1 MKKKCR
7 RMKKQEINK
16 MKLIIVLIIII
27 IFICTIIGILNFKD
41 IRVFVL
47 SKFIKLEKIE
57 IIAEQNTLEVGEKV
71 ELKVKYYPDNADFY
85 DYTIESSNNDI
96 INVENNNVIEG
107 INKGNATVKVT
118 CNGKEAKE
126 DINVMIKAKE
136 INLQEDEKNIRIGE
150 KYQIVAKVIPEDA
163 SNTNLKYLSEN
174 EEIATVNELGEI
186 EGIKEGETTIRIF
199 NQSEEVEN
207 TIKITVLKNPV
218 EKIEIDDSNVEIGK
232 NERYILTATV
242 TPNTATYKEV
252 KWKSNNENIL
262 TIDENGIIKTKGIG
276 KTSVVAITDNGDK
289 QGECIFNIVNNPKD
303 TYQLKDNLVKNLN
316 IDSNN
321 ISENK
326 ELLRYL
332 GVFPS
337 DTTTK
342 TVMILAI
349 IVIGIILFT
358 SIFVIRNSFNISL
371 TEKTKELGM
380 LASIDATSKQIKRSI
395 LFEGFII
402 GVIAMPIGIIVGL
415 LAIYIVLAIV
425 NNLLMDSNIVDNFDL
440 KFVISP
446 IAIAVSV
453 IVSIIMIFVS
463 SLKPAKRA
471 AKITPIDAIRETN
484 DVKVSSKKLKV
495 SKLTKKL
502 FGVSGEIGAKNF
514 KRSKKKY
521 RTTIFS
527 ITLSIILF
535 ISMNAVIENVFKA
548 SDYMYSENGEDNI
561 VVNTPSSDEK
571 SKYEYFDKILK
582 LDNIEKYAIVK
593 EFTVL
598 VGEPYISEG
607 YKKLINY
614 EGEKDGITTKVETE
628 NEVNVSIVSVGD
640 VQYKEYLKELG
651 LSQEE
656 AEGKGILYDQFW
668 EKQEDKR
675 IQYSVL
681 NINSGDELE
690 FEYLKENEENPG
702 KVKIPIILKTDKTP
716 MSMFKENNGKPVI
729 IISDSLMKE
738 YEDTLQAVNL
748 RTTGIYIKS
757 SDPYKLEQEIE
768 NIDST
773 NKNMIFNIE
782 QSRKQNE
789 TMSLILSI
797 FSYGFI
803 IVISVIGIT
812 NIFNTITTNM
822 ALRSKEFA
830 VLKSVG
836 MTDKEFKKMINYE
849 SLLYGIKSILYGIP
863 IGLILSY
870 LIYKV
875 MSESLQTEY
884 HFPLIPVIISIVAV
898 FIIIFITMRYASKK
912 SQKINLIETI
922 RSENI

>member
-1 MKKKCR
+1 MK
-7 RMKKQEINK
+7 
-16 MKLIIVLIIII
+16 
-27 IFICTIIGILNFKD
+27 ILN
-41 IRVFVL
+41 
-47 SKFIKLEKIE
+47 
-57 IIAEQNTLEVGEKV
+57 
-71 ELKVKYYPDNADFY
+71 
-85 DYTIESSNNDI
+85 
-96 INVENNNVIEG
+96 
-107 INKGNATVKVT
+107 
-118 CNGKEAKE
+118 
-126 DINVMIKAKE
+126 
-136 INLQEDEKNIRIGE
+136 
-150 KYQIVAKVIPEDA
+150 
-163 SNTNLKYLSEN
+163 
-174 EEIATVNELGEI
+174 
-186 EGIKEGETTIRIF
+186 
-199 NQSEEVEN
+199 
-207 TIKITVLKNPV
+207 KITVEDLKLNKKRTIVTILGISLAVALMCAVTSFVSSFQSAIVERTKKIDGSYHLLINDINSEQLKYIKNNPNIDKTFVTQQIGYGVINGTNEDDRTYFEVKAYDDEGFKDRGINLVAGRLPQNDNEILITDTMYSGDITLANGSKVTIRDKYKLGDKIELDIGSLDINLLTNKLNNAYLTDNGMENQIKFDRNAKEFQSKEVKEYTLVGIISNVQGYGSSSLPISLLVTKLDNIDTSKNMGVGVILKNPQ
-218 EKIEIDDSNVEIGK
+218 N
-232 NERYILTATV
+232 
-242 TPNTATYKEV
+242 
-252 KWKSNNENIL
+252 
-262 TIDENGIIKTKGIG
+262 
-276 KTSVVAITDNGDK
+276 
-289 QGECIFNIVNNPKD
+289 
-303 TYQLKDNLVKNLN
+303 TYQLKDNLVNNLKIN
-316 IDSNN
+316 SNN

-342 TVMILAI
+342 TVIILAI

-371 TEKTKELGM
+371 TAKTKELGM
-380 LASIDATSKQIKRSI
+380 LASIGATSKQIKRSI

-402 GVIAMPIGIIVGL
+402 AIIAIPIGIIIGL

-425 NNLLMDSNIVDNFDL
+425 NHLLMDYGIVDNFNL

-471 AKITPIDAIRETN
+471 SKITPIDAIRETN
-484 DVKVSSKKLKV
+484 DVKVSSKRLKT

-502 FGVSGEIGAKNF
+502 FGIPGEIGAKNF

-527 ITLSIILF
+527 ITLSIKLF

-561 VVNTPSSDEK
+561 IVSTPSSDEK
-571 SKYEYFDKILK
+571 VKYEYFDKILK

-593 EFTVL
+593 EFSVFA
-598 VGEPYISEG
+598 GEPYLSEQ
-607 YKKLINY
+607 YKKLTNY
-614 EGEKDGITTKVETE
+614 ENEKDGIKTKVETQ

-651 LSQEE
+651 LTEEE
-656 AEGKGILYDQFW
+656 AQKKGILYDQFW
-668 EKQEDKR
+668 GKQEDKR
-675 IQYSVL
+675 IQYSYL
-681 NINSGDELE
+681 NIKSGDELE
-690 FEYLKENEENPG
+690 FEYLKENEENPV
-702 KVKIPIILKTDKTP
+702 KVKLPIILKTDKTP
-716 MSMFKENNGKPVI
+716 MSMFKENDGEPVI

-738 YEDTLQAVNL
+738 YEDSLQAVNL
-748 RTTGIYIKS
+748 RTTGIYIKT
-757 SDPYKLEQEIE
+757 SDPDKLEREIAD
-768 NIDST
+768 IDIT
-773 NKNMIFNIE
+773 NKNMIFNTK
-782 QSRKQNE
+782 QSKKQNE

-803 IVISVIGIT
+803 IVISVVGIT

-822 ALRSKEFA
+822 ALRNREFA

-836 MTDKEFKKMINYE
+836 MTNKEFKKMINYE
-849 SLLYGIKSILYGIP
+849 SLLYGIKSILYGVP

-870 LIYKV
+870 AIYKV

-884 HFPLIPVIISIVAV
+884 RFPLIPVIISILVV
-898 FIIIFITMRYASKK
+898 FIIIFITMSYASKK

>member
-16 MKLIIVLIIII
+16 MKVIIVLIIII

-380 LASIDATSKQIKRSI
+380 LASIGATSKQIKRSI

>member
-16 MKLIIVLIIII
+16 MKVIIVLIIII

>member
-1 MKKKCR
+1 MK
-7 RMKKQEINK
+7 
-16 MKLIIVLIIII
+16 
-27 IFICTIIGILNFKD
+27 ILN
-41 IRVFVL
+41 
-47 SKFIKLEKIE
+47 
-57 IIAEQNTLEVGEKV
+57 
-71 ELKVKYYPDNADFY
+71 
-85 DYTIESSNNDI
+85 
-96 INVENNNVIEG
+96 
-107 INKGNATVKVT
+107 
-118 CNGKEAKE
+118 
-126 DINVMIKAKE
+126 
-136 INLQEDEKNIRIGE
+136 
-150 KYQIVAKVIPEDA
+150 
-163 SNTNLKYLSEN
+163 
-174 EEIATVNELGEI
+174 
-186 EGIKEGETTIRIF
+186 
-199 NQSEEVEN
+199 
-207 TIKITVLKNPV
+207 KITVEDLKLNKKRTIVTILGISLAVALMCAVTSFVSSFQSAIVERTKKVDGSYHLLVNDINSEQLNYIKNNPNIDKTFV
-218 EKIEIDDSNVEIGK
+218 TQQVGYSVIDGTKEDDRNYYEIKAIDDEGFKDRGINLVVGRLPQNDNEILMIDSSYLGDITLADGSK
-232 NERYILTATV
+232 VSIKDKYKLGDKIKLDIGSLDVNLLANKLNDAYLTA
-242 TPNTATYKEV
+242 NGMENQSNFDRNAKEFQIQEV
-252 KWKSNNENIL
+252 KEYTVVGVISDIQGYGSSSLPISLLVTKLDNI
-262 TIDENGIIKTKGIG
+262 N
-276 KTSVVAITDNGDK
+276 TSKNMGVGVILK
-289 QGECIFNIVNNPKD
+289 NPKD
-303 TYQLKDNLVKNLN
+303 TYQLKDNLVKKLK

-380 LASIDATSKQIKRSI
+380 LASIGATSKQIKRSI

-402 GVIAMPIGIIVGL
+402 GVIAIPIGIIIGL

-425 NNLLMDSNIVDNFDL
+425 NHLLMDSSIVDNFNL

-471 AKITPIDAIRETN
+471 SKITPIDAIRETN

-495 SKLTKKL
+495 SKLTKKF
-502 FGVSGEIGAKNF
+502 FGIPGEIGAKNF

-548 SDYMYSENGEDNI
+548 SDYMYSGNGEDNI

-571 SKYEYFDKILK
+571 SKYEYFDKILN

-614 EGEKDGITTKVETE
+614 EDEKDGITTKVETE

-640 VQYKEYLKELG
+640 VQYKEYLKALG
-651 LSQEE
+651 LTEEE
-656 AEGKGILYDQFW
+656 AQGKGILYDQFW
-668 EKQEDKR
+668 GKQEDKR

-690 FEYLKENEENPG
+690 FEYLKENEENPE
-702 KVKIPIILKTDKTP
+702 KVKLPIILKTDKTP
-716 MSMFKENNGKPVI
+716 MSMFQENNGEPVI
-729 IISDSLMKE
+729 IISDSLMKK
-738 YEDTLQAVNL
+738 YEDSLQAVNL

-757 SDPYKLEQEIE
+757 NDPYKLEQEIE

-836 MTDKEFKKMINYE
+836 MTNKEFKKMINYE
-849 SLLYGIKSILYGIP
+849 SLLYGIKSIFYGIP

-875 MSESLQTEY
+875 MSESLETEY
-884 HFPLIPVIISIVAV
+884 RFPLVPVIISIVAV

-922 RSENI
+922 RSENV

>member
-1 MKKKCR
+1 M
-7 RMKKQEINK
+7 
-16 MKLIIVLIIII
+16 
-27 IFICTIIGILNFKD
+27 
-41 IRVFVL
+41 
-47 SKFIKLEKIE
+47 
-57 IIAEQNTLEVGEKV
+57 
-71 ELKVKYYPDNADFY
+71 
-85 DYTIESSNNDI
+85 
-96 INVENNNVIEG
+96 
-107 INKGNATVKVT
+107 
-118 CNGKEAKE
+118 
-126 DINVMIKAKE
+126 
-136 INLQEDEKNIRIGE
+136 
-150 KYQIVAKVIPEDA
+150 
-163 SNTNLKYLSEN
+163 
-174 EEIATVNELGEI
+174 
-186 EGIKEGETTIRIF
+186 
-199 NQSEEVEN
+199 
-207 TIKITVLKNPV
+207 IKITAKHIVKENCAEELLKVLQELVIKSRLEEGCISYSLYKDIESDTIDGTKEDDRTYYEIKAYNDEGFKDRGINLVAGRLPQNDNEILMIDSMYIGDITLEDGSKVSIKDKYKLGDKIKLDIGSLDV
-218 EKIEIDDSNVEIGK
+218 ELLANKLNDAYLTSSGMENKTNFDRNAKEFQSNV
-232 NERYILTATV
+232 V
-242 TPNTATYKEV
+242 KEY
-252 KWKSNNENIL
+252 
-262 TIDENGIIKTKGIG
+262 TIVGIISDIQGYGSNSLPISLLVTKL
-276 KTSVVAITDNGDK
+276 DNIDTNKNMGVGVILK
-289 QGECIFNIVNNPKD
+289 NPKD

-380 LASIDATSKQIKRSI
+380 LASIGATSKQIKRSI

-593 EFTVL
+593 EFTAS
-598 VGEPYISEG
+598 VGNNYVSKQYEELLNQSSEG
-607 YKKLINY
+607 SK
-614 EGEKDGITTKVETE
+614 GVTTNVTID
-628 NEVNVSIVSVGD
+628 EVNISIVSVGD
-640 VQYKEYLKELG
+640 AQYKGYLKELG
-651 LSQEE
+651 LTEE
-656 AEGKGILYDQFW
+656 ETEGKGILYDQFW
-668 EKQEDKR
+668 GKQEDKR
-675 IQYSVL
+675 IQYSIL

-702 KVKIPIILKTDKTP
+702 KVKLPIILKTNKTP
-716 MSMFKENNGKPVI
+716 MSMFQENNGEPVI

-738 YEDTLQAVNL
+738 YEDTLQAANL

-757 SDPYKLEQEIE
+757 NDPYKLEQEIE

-836 MTDKEFKKMINYE
+836 MTNKEFKKMINYE

-870 LIYKV
+870 VIYKV
-875 MSESLQTEY
+875 MSESLETEY
-884 HFPLIPVIISIVAV
+884 RFPLIPVIISIVAV